1 VEVLPIGHWLLAT
14 FAHWQH
20 SSLLSDL
27 EGGDITLFTNA
38 PRGVSEAIRDIVFDA
53 VLCLLVGVIC
63 DLTINILMFLEINF
77 AK

>member
-1 VEVLPIGHWLLAT
+1 LDIGHWLWAT
-14 FAHWQH
+14 VAHWQH
-20 SSLLSDL
+20 SSLPSGS
-27 EGGDITLFTNA
+27 EGGGGFELFTNA
-38 PRGVSEAIRDIVFDA
+38 PRGVSEAIRDIVLDA

>member
-1 VEVLPIGHWLLAT
+1 LDIGY
-14 FAHWQH
+14 WQH
-20 SSLLSDL
+20 LRIGNIPRYCQTLR
-27 EGGDITLFTNA
+27 GGDITLFTNA
-38 PRGVSEAIRDIVFDA
+38 PRGVSEAIRDIVLDA